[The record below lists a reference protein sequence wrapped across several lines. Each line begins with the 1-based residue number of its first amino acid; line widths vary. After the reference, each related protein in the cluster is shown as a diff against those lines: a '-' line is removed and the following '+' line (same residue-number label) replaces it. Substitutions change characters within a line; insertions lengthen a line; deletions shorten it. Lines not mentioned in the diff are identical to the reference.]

1 MQMTGGALRRRA
13 RVLGRRGVAALI
25 AMMSAVTAPAG
36 WAQTRHGAHDLRD
49 AALRRV
55 GDDSATCIFCH
66 APQGERIESA
76 RSPRWQRNGQ
86 GEAQFSIYAVTGV
99 ESAAIE
105 GGASLLCL
113 SCHDATQA
121 PVVGGSPYDHPVGVP
136 YAGVAGPASPLPS
149 LQVPQAIDAGTRA
162 HDLRAPTRAPSGAVA
177 GFRSPSRGVIDD
189 RTVWWVATSPNS
201 ARRSRSDL
209 PLYLGAEPLAVP
221 GAAPTIE
228 CATCH
233 DPHNDNAM
241 FLRISNESSRLCL
254 SCHDV

>member
-1 MQMTGGALRRRA
+1 MTASALRQRF
-13 RVLGRRGVAALI
+13 RVLGLRGATALI
-25 AMMSAVTAPAG
+25 AMVSAVSAPIG
-36 WAQTRHGAHDLRD
+36 WAQTRHSAHDLRD
-49 AALRRV
+49 AALRRA

-76 RSPRWQRNGQ
+76 RPPRWQRNGQ

-99 ESAAIE
+99 EPSAIE

-136 YAGVAGPASPLPS
+136 YAGVAGPRSPLPS
-149 LQVPQAIDAGTRA
+149 LQAPQAIDAGTRA
-162 HDLRAPTRAPSGAVA
+162 HDLRAPTRASSSAVA

-209 PLYLGAEPLAVP
+209 PLYSAAESLLAP

-233 DPHNDNAM
+233 DPHNNNAM
-241 FLRISNESSRLCL
+241 FLRIANESSRLCL